1 MVTGFFSDAGKAGRL
16 ILAFSLLFFVVSLVD
31 AQEGPP
37 TTNPPTATA
46 KQPAAQPAV
55 PSPPTVTPPPQP
67 STPVALAIQA
77 LLKDGVHPKLRWKRF
92 SDFQTPLEALYQAS
106 GYDPL
111 WIHDDKPTNQ
121 ARLAV
126 TSLGSADDKGLDA
139 SDYDAES
146 LKKWLGAIN
155 ASTNTSPQEL
165 ASFDSALSIS
175 LMRYAYNLNNGRI
188 NPKQVNFALD
198 IQPKSE
204 DLPALLRKISTSSN
218 PDKLLASMEPK
229 LKLYDYLKDA
239 LAHYRQLA
247 KEAPVAPIQ
256 LPNKFK
262 PGDHHA
268 DVPKVRKLLSLLGDL
283 TEGNANDASQ
293 VYDKTLAEAVKRFQ
307 SRHGLTPDGVIGKT
321 TLVQFNV
328 PLADRVKQIQLGLER
343 LRWLPEQIDGR
354 YILVNIPSFQV
365 YGYHNGSGADQ
376 PDLEMNVIVGEAIDG
391 RNTPVFHSD
400 MTYVNFRPYWN
411 VPYAITLKEYVPI
424 LRRNPGYLGSHGME
438 IVNNFSPNA
447 TVYSASAGNIQA
459 LASGA
464 LKLRQRPGPKNALG
478 LVKFAFPNTNNV
490 YLHSTPSQGLF
501 KRTRRDFS
509 HGCIRVEYPV
519 KMAEFVL
526 KDQEEWTHERIEAA
540 MQKDKPKIV
549 TLKTPIP
556 VYILYST
563 VWADATGKAMF
574 YNDIYGHDQIL
585 SEQLAKGFPYPQ

>member
-1 MVTGFFSDAGKAGRL
+1 MVTGYFSDAGKAGRL

-37 TTNPPTATA
+37 TTNSPTATA

-126 TSLGSADDKGLDA
+126 ASLASADDKGLDA

-155 ASTNTSPQEL
+155 ASTSTSPQEL

-293 VYDKTLAEAVKRFQ
+293 IYDKTLAEAVKRFQ

-447 TVYSASAGNIQA
+447 SVYSANAGNIQA

-585 SEQLAKGFPYPQ
+585 IDQLAKGFPYPQ